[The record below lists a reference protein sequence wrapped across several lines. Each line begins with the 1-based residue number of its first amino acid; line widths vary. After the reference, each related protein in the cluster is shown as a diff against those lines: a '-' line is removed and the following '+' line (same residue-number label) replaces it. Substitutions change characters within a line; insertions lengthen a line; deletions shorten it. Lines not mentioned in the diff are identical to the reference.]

1 MGPDT
6 QVRLQ
11 SLAPYRHLFPRA
23 LVVDKTVKKKA
34 GVSDTIRFIPKV
46 VQQCRW
52 QVTRFVDKE
61 LRGLSRYKQCEKL
74 WHWVKYHIQ
83 YEKDGVDEN
92 GKPLKPDGLE
102 WVRSP
107 RRLVHDGKGDCDCFT
122 TFIDC
127 CMDELGVKGII
138 NRITEYDHKGFFQHV
153 YPLIPDGNG
162 GYIIMDCVA
171 SQFNYEV
178 PYTDKEDHNME
189 LQFLDGLDEED
200 INLKGID
207 AQDLAGSDDL
217 LGLGRLFKR
226 KAAANKAAGGGGK
239 KKLGAR
245 IKAGVKKVVH
255 AANRVNPG
263 VALLRAGIL
272 ASMKLNIMK
281 VGENLRWAYLPEDQA
296 RAKGADMGRYNRM
309 KQALQKLEKV
319 FYSAGGKPENLKKAI
334 LSGRGNRD
342 KGVNGLGA
350 LDSLSGQME
359 GIDEATPVGTLLGAD
374 LYHSEMVE
382 GIEGLGQLGEPATGA
397 AVAAATTVITAIA
410 AVIKGIGNVMPNKKK
425 KGAEESASETGGEED
440 SGGEASEPE
449 AEAPADEPA
458 AEESTEDAPQ
468 ESADENLPAETG
480 DEGGTTEGLSG
491 VGDKVKAFWTKHKR
505 WMIPTGITAGVLTVA
520 AIALIKKNKKKGKK
534 TAGGLNGPPRG
545 KRKKRAKRYKQISPV
560 SLM

>member
-6 QVRLQ
+6 LVKLQ

-23 LVVDKTVKKKA
+23 LVIDKTVKKKA
-34 GVSDTIRFIPKV
+34 NVEDTIGFIPQV
-46 VQQCRW
+46 VAQCQW
-52 QVTRFVDKE
+52 QVKRFVDQE

-74 WHWVKYHIQ
+74 WHWVKHHIE

-127 CMDELGVKGII
+127 CMAELGVKGII
-138 NRITEYDHKGFFQHV
+138 NRITEYDYKGMFQHV

-178 PYTDKEDHNME
+178 PYTNKEDHNME
-189 LQFLDGLDEED
+189 LQFLDGLDEEE
-200 INLKGID
+200 IHLKGID

-217 LGLGRLFKR
+217 LGLGKLFKR

-239 KKLGAR
+239 KKLGAK

-272 ASMKLNIMK
+272 ASMKLNVMK
-281 VGENLRWAYLPEDQA
+281 VAENLRWAYLPEDQA

-309 KQALQKLEKV
+309 KQALQKLEKI

-334 LSGRGNRD
+334 LSGRGNRS
-342 KGVNGLGA
+342 KEVNGLGA
-350 LDSLSGQME
+350 LDALAGQTE
-359 GIDEATPVGTLLGAD
+359 GIDEATPVGTLLGAEV
-374 LYHSEMVE
+374 YHSEMVE
-382 GIEGLGQLGEPATGA
+382 GISGLGQLGEPATGA

-410 AVIKGIGNVMPNKKK
+410 AVIKGIGNVMPKRKKDA
-425 KGAEESASETGGEED
+425 GEPASEGGGEESAD
-440 SGGEASEPE
+440 SGGEAESEP
-449 AEAPADEPA
+449 EAPADEPA
-458 AEESTEDAPQ
+458 AEEPPEDTPEAPA
-468 ESADENLPAETG
+468 EDNLPAETG
-480 DEGGTTEGLSG
+480 DEGGTTEGLAG
-491 VGDKVKAFWTKHKR
+491 IGDKIKTFWTKHKR
-505 WMIPTGITAGVLTVA
+505 WIVPTSIAAGLVTVA

-545 KRKKRAKRYKQISPV
+545 KRKKRAKRYKQLNPI